1 MSERKRIKPAHYA
14 ALISVM
20 VLLVYGVWRPHI
32 YSGDDLRYVRVIEQA
47 MTGEAIYDPVGSV
60 FYDLQSGG
68 PQAVSQT
75 TGVPITPRYLFEWPT
90 SFLVAKLWVFF
101 GWRGDVIVPIQTLR
115 ILVSALGVFFFF
127 LAIQRLC
134 DDALIASVSSIG
146 LSTSYAYWTFG
157 THLDY
162 TINMTALVCLALY
175 LLVRQY
181 RSGSSRNNFLLVV
194 VLVAATFY
202 SWIAGITAFVFSLAV
217 AFWHS
222 DQRTG
227 AKIKQ
232 FVQFCAMY
240 GALVVFITALV
251 IIVWVSPS
259 SLIGPDYWKSA
270 TFAGHVAYDV
280 DVFNDILRA
289 VLTFARGQVVYPGPP
304 GSFRGFH
311 WLITIL
317 MSTPLGILLLR
328 RRQLEPKI
336 RAWTILV
343 VAWLVSCGIFVWFWA
358 LYVKFVT
365 VPLAAWW
372 TMVALTLE
380 HLKLNRRNWYRLAT
394 VSVLIFI
401 TLASF
406 VNLTIK
412 VLPQSD
418 ERSNEWLS
426 IARSLR
432 QSEPNALFVSPVYRH
447 PISIASKYSSA
458 SGHPLGFYIVYFARR
473 NVISAHHVYLNSGDG
488 QIVRQVVATHI
499 ERHRDAGGQ
508 VYVYGIELLSDDDRR
523 KFLGL
528 LDGRRLETAWSFPQL
543 TIYKVIPD
551 SGIQMSEQAVYYG
564 IRALVLESPLLMTK
578 GRQFVCAF

>member
-1 MSERKRIKPAHYA
+1 MNEKKRTKPTYYA

-47 MTGEAIYDPVGSV
+47 VTGEAIYDPVGSV

-68 PQAVSQT
+68 PKADSQT
-75 TGVPITPRYLFEWPT
+75 TGIPITPRYLFEWPT
-90 SFLVAKLWVFF
+90 SFLVVKLWASL

-115 ILVSALGVFFFF
+115 ILVSALGAFFFF
-127 LAIQRLC
+127 LAIQTLC
-134 DDALIASVSSIG
+134 DDTLIASISSIG

-157 THLDY
+157 SHLDY
-162 TINMTALVCLALY
+162 TINVTALVCLALY
-175 LLVRQY
+175 LLVQQY
-181 RSGSSRNNFLLVV
+181 RSGGSRNNFLLLV

-202 SWIAGITAFVFSLAV
+202 SWTAGITAFVFSLAV
-217 AFWHS
+217 ASWHP
-222 DQRTG
+222 DQRIG

-232 FVQFCAMY
+232 FVRFCAIY
-240 GALVVFITALV
+240 GTLVVVITALV
-251 IIVWVSPS
+251 IAVWVSPS
-259 SLIGPDYWKSA
+259 NLIGSDYWKSA
-270 TFAGHVAYDV
+270 TFAGHVEYNV
-280 DVFNDILRA
+280 DVFGDILRA
-289 VLTFARGQVVYPGPP
+289 VLTFARGQVVSPGP

-343 VAWLVSCGIFVWFWA
+343 VVWLVSCGVFVWFWS

-365 VPLAAWW
+365 VPLVAWW

-380 HLKLNRRNWYRLAT
+380 HLKLNRRSWYRLAT

-401 TLASF
+401 TLTSF

-418 ERSNEWLS
+418 EQSNEWLS

-447 PISIASKYSSA
+447 PISIASKYPPA

-473 NVISAHHVYLNSGDG
+473 NVISAHHVYLNNGDG
-488 QIVRQVVATHI
+488 QIVRQVVAAHV

-508 VYVYGIELLSDDDRR
+508 VYVYGIDSLSDDDRR
-523 KFLGL
+523 KFLEL
-528 LDGRRLETAWSFPQL
+528 LDGRQLETAWSFPQL
-543 TIYKVIPD
+543 VIYKVIPD
-551 SGIQMSEQAVYYG
+551 SGDTDE
-564 IRALVLESPLLMTK
+564 
-578 GRQFVCAF
+578 